1 MFAEYKLFITLFC
14 LLHVVYYMLF
24 ITCCIPPSNFCS
36 VPLKDAQILYLDE
49 SKRIEKAGRE
59 KKDDSV
65 GRRSFYA

>member
-1 MFAEYKLFITLFC
+1 
-14 LLHVVYYMLF
+14 MLF